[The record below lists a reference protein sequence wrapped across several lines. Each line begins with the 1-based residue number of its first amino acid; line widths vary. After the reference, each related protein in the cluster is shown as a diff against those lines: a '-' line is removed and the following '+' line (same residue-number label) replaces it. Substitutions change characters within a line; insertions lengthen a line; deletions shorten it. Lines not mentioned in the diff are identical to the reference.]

1 MSGVQ
6 GGPRDRH
13 RADPEAVLLAASFTV
28 TAMFTG
34 FQVNLYADDVE
45 PGVAFYAA
53 MGFDETCRQYSPA
66 GGRCTSS
73 SRTAG

>member
-1 MSGVQ
+1 MQANRVTDIAPILRPCSWL
-6 GGPRDRH
+6 PH
-13 RADPEAVLLAASFTV
+13 TV

-53 MGFDETCRQYSPA
+53 MGFDETCQYSPA